1 MPKRIEHYS
10 MDKYQEIYFF
20 SPTAM
25 IIIDIDTGDI
35 AEVNQTAIDYFGYST
50 NEFLRLKIFNL
61 DLGEPSIISEWMKD
75 ISRPKTLISKHRLKS
90 SEIRDVEIS
99 SRIINLE
106 GKKHIILSIV
116 DVTERLQVQKEL
128 RENRDR
134 LELVLS
140 STKSGIWD
148 YDMINDSAYMDKQW
162 KGILGYEEHEL
173 TGGAKEWQSRWHPQD
188 KEKITLAVQQSRDG
202 KTDQYEVEHRMR
214 HKDGSYRWV
223 NATGKII
230 HNEKGQPVR
239 AVGAMTDIT
248 KMKETESRI
257 LESENKLRDFAQAV
271 PDASAIV
278 DEDGRYIEVFGNSG
292 EQMEPSVK
300 MQGMTFHQ
308 LFPQDL
314 ADLMLEDV
322 RNVVATG
329 ENKTMIREMYFG
341 SEKRYIEGRMGP
353 MQYRINGK
361 RTVVVV
367 ISDITGRLEVDRML
381 KFTYELQRKSD
392 FINDILSGMIIDN
405 EKTLIIAKEIE
416 INFDNPLYCCLIHLQ
431 ESNVKNQNGQNSK
444 LSKSQMNQILYLIS
458 THTKYIVWDN
468 QDKIGVLCQ
477 DGNSQDSW
485 EKSMK
490 AASELKEII
499 NRAKLNF
506 NIIIGISD
514 IHCGANSIK
523 NSYQEASN
531 TLISAQCQVQ
541 DQGGIYHHKDAG
553 LFQILS
559 LIYGKDYSLEFVK
572 KMVGPLIEHDL
583 EKGSDLLIT
592 LEEILQNNNLKDA
605 ANKLF
610 IHYKTL
616 FFRKQR
622 LEKILGVSL
631 DNVDVRLAL
640 ATAIKLHKL
649 MLSNPT
655 PR

>member
-1 MPKRIEHYS
+1 MSERIEHYS

-35 AEVNQTAIDYFGYST
+35 AEVNQTAIDYYGYST
-50 NEFLRLKIFNL
+50 NEFLRLKIF
-61 DLGEPSIISEWMKD
+61 DIDTGEPSLISEWMKD

-99 SRIINLE
+99 SRIINLKE
-106 GKKHIILSIV
+106 KKHIILSMV
-116 DVTERLQVQKEL
+116 DVTERLQVEKEL
-128 RENRDR
+128 RENRER

-148 YDMINDSAYMDKQW
+148 YNMINDSAYMDKQW

-173 TGGAKEWQSRWHPQD
+173 TSGAKEWQSRWHPED
-188 KEKITLAVQQSRDG
+188 NEKLTLAIQQSRDG
-202 KTDQYEVEHRMR
+202 KTDHYEVEHRML

-223 NATGKII
+223 NAIGKII
-230 HNEKGQPVR
+230 RNEKGQPVR
-239 AVGAMTDIT
+239 AVGVMTDIT

-257 LESENKLRDFAQAV
+257 LESENKLRDFAQAI
-271 PDASAIV
+271 PDNSAIV
-278 DEDGRYIEVFGNSG
+278 DEDGCYVEVFGNSG
-292 EQMEPSVK
+292 VQMESSVK

-322 RNVVATG
+322 SNVVSTG

-341 SEKRYIEGRMGP
+341 SEKRYIEGRIGP

-367 ISDITGRLEVDRML
+367 ISDITGRFEVDQML

-405 EKTLIIAKEIE
+405 KKTHMMAKEIG
-416 INFDNPLYCCLIHLQ
+416 ITLDSPLYCCLILLQ
-431 ESNVKNQNGQNSK
+431 GSDVKNRNNQNSK
-444 LSKSQMNQILYLIS
+444 PSKSQMNQILYLIS
-458 THTKYIVWDN
+458 THSRYIVWDN
-468 QDKIGVLCQ
+468 RDKIGVLCQ
-477 DGNSQDSW
+477 DGNPQDSW
-485 EKSMK
+485 ENSMK

-499 NRAKLNF
+499 GRSKLNF

-514 IHCGANSIK
+514 IHCGTNSIK
-523 NSYQEASN
+523 DSYQEASN

-541 DQGGIYHHKDAG
+541 GQGGIYYHKDVG

-559 LIYGKDYSLEFVK
+559 LIYGKDYSLEFVR
-572 KMVGPLIEHDL
+572 KMVGPLIEHDS

-592 LEEILQNNNLKDA
+592 LEEILQNNSLKDA

-631 DNVDVRLAL
+631 DNVDIRLAL
-640 ATAIKLHKL
+640 AIAIKLHKL
-649 MLSNPT
+649 MISNPT